1 MKAFFKYAMAT
12 VVGLFIFVAIYA
24 FILVMA
30 IIGVASMS
38 ASSSV
43 EKTEAHSVYCI
54 DMNGTV
60 SERVVDDEYASAMK
74 QAFGQDETAKYGL
87 NNLLQNIQIAA
98 EDPNIDGIYLR
109 GGSLAMGRATAEAL
123 RRALV
128 DFKQSGKFIVAYA
141 DHYSQTSYYLASCA
155 DKLFVN
161 SNGSIDWHGL
171 AITMDFY
178 PRMLK
183 KLGIEMQVV
192 KVGTFKSAVEPYIL
206 TEMSDANRLQ
216 YQVLLDDVWAE
227 QLEAVSASRGIS
239 ISELNNLADRYMAF
253 QPQADYVTTGLV
265 DSLCYMQDMDTVLTE
280 LTGTEDYVL
289 LTSACLPQTTK
300 HAVSN
305 EVAVLYAEGDITDE
319 SGDGIV
325 GKKMVKEINA
335 LAEDDDVKAVVLRI
349 NSGGGSAYA
358 SEQMHHAL
366 MLLKE
371 KKPLVVSMG
380 DYAASGG
387 YYMSCM
393 ADYIFA
399 ERTTLTGSIGIFG
412 MIPCLAGTA
421 DMVGLDFDGVK
432 TNQLADL
439 QSNMV
444 LKGMSK
450 EERAL
455 MQAEINRGY
464 DLFTLRCAEGRG
476 MTQDQIKAIGEGR
489 VWSGVRA
496 LEIGLVDSIGGIA
509 AAIDK
514 AAELADIDDDYT
526 LTEYP
531 EEEDMM
537 TKLLNAFS
545 STVAAFTPSVSAEK
559 ALEMRIGKAA
569 CESLKALEKMQKAD
583 PIQARIP
590 YDITIE

>member
-43 EKTEAHSVYCI
+43 KETEAHSVYCI

-60 SERVVDDEYASAMK
+60 SERVVDDEYASVMK

-325 GKKMVKEINA
+325 GKRMVKEINA

-496 LEIGLVDSIGGIA
+496 VEIGLVDSIGGIA

-545 STVAAFTPSVSAEK
+545 STVAAFMPSVRAEK

>member
-1 MKAFFKYAMAT
+1 M
-12 VVGLFIFVAIYA
+12 
-24 FILVMA
+24 
-30 IIGVASMS
+30 
-38 ASSSV
+38 
-43 EKTEAHSVYCI
+43 
-54 DMNGTV
+54 
-60 SERVVDDEYASAMK
+60 
-74 QAFGQDETAKYGL
+74 
-87 NNLLQNIQIAA
+87 
-98 EDPNIDGIYLR
+98 
-109 GGSLAMGRATAEAL
+109 
-123 RRALV
+123 
-128 DFKQSGKFIVAYA
+128 
-141 DHYSQTSYYLASCA
+141 
-155 DKLFVN
+155 
-161 SNGSIDWHGL
+161 
-171 AITMDFY
+171 
-178 PRMLK
+178 
-183 KLGIEMQVV
+183 
-192 KVGTFKSAVEPYIL
+192 
-206 TEMSDANRLQ
+206 
-216 YQVLLDDVWAE
+216 
-227 QLEAVSASRGIS
+227 
-239 ISELNNLADRYMAF
+239 
-253 QPQADYVTTGLV
+253 
-265 DSLCYMQDMDTVLTE
+265 
-280 LTGTEDYVL
+280 
-289 LTSACLPQTTK
+289 
-300 HAVSN
+300 
-305 EVAVLYAEGDITDE
+305 
-319 SGDGIV
+319 
-325 GKKMVKEINA
+325 
-335 LAEDDDVKAVVLRI
+335 VLRI
-349 NSGGGSAYA
+349 NSVGGSAYA

-439 QSNMV
+439 QSNIV

-545 STVAAFTPSVSAEK
+545 STVAAFMPSVRAEK